1 MEKFERG
8 CTSKKGQAGSNLGLA
23 SPEPALLTTKPSQQM
38 REEVRAPWLSSR
50 PLHRAGIGQ
59 WEARWEEDRGCVCSS
74 ASSGDH
80 SRMWRS
86 HCSQGWTRPW
96 SHSTGENEAPVSVQ
110 ADEWFWQSE
119 VWRDHSLVLACGVL
133 AGLEAQRER
142 TPPTPWA
149 GGSVFG
155 DGIHGRK
162 ERSFS

>member
-1 MEKFERG
+1 MGRG
-8 CTSKKGQAGSNLGLA
+8 QGMCVLLGLFRGPQQNVEK
-23 SPEPALLTTKPSQQM
+23 SLLPGMDETL
-38 REEVRAPWLSSR
+38 E
-50 PLHRAGIGQ
+50 
-59 WEARWEEDRGCVCSS
+59 
-74 ASSGDH
+74 
-80 SRMWRS
+80 
-86 HCSQGWTRPW
+86 SQGVPE
-96 SHSTGENEAPVSVQ
+96 ENEATVSVQ

-155 DGIHGRK
+155 DGIHGHK